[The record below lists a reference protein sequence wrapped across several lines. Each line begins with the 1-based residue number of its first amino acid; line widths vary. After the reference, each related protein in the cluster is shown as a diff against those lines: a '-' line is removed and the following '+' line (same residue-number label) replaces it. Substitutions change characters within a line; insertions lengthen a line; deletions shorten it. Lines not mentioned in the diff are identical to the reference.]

1 MKTWIADTEP
11 SERFPIYTRANAD
24 EVGPEPFTPLNWTLT
39 WEQGMAPGTADA
51 WIALGTFEPDEFLW
65 TQPETY
71 GSWGGYFYNQV
82 SLGRVFGHRMPGAT
96 PDAIDISF
104 FGQNSTVPPYVHDP
118 RDDNEACSAKL
129 GESFGAILGGAQ
141 EALAA
146 KYLADAAKWRAS
158 RPDLSTISDTDL
170 VEYGR
175 TSARWQ
181 RPGWDAYAQVVIGAT
196 VGPQIV
202 QGIADAVGKSELAIQ
217 IFGALGDVASAGM
230 PERVWDLS
238 RLVRGSA
245 ELTACFDAG
254 VDGLA
259 ERLAAEP
266 AAAKF
271 NSEFDELIVMFGHR
285 GVNEWEISAQ
295 TWLINP
301 TLAYQMIDR
310 VRRQEDA
317 MSPTLRAAESAKRRL
332 AAVEELTAA
341 VAGDEATAGLLAA
354 GIASGQSAY
363 RLREAGKNATVMLM
377 QEPKLAFRELGR
389 RMHAA
394 GYLGDPMHVF
404 QLLESELDSFT
415 ADPAS
420 FTEITAARHAQWLTL
435 AELEPPYLVI
445 RDRPI
450 PPISEWPKRRRFAE
464 GVGAAA
470 GTQMKGIPGSQGAVT
485 ARTRV
490 ILDLA
495 DADSLQ
501 PGEILVCTTTDPSW
515 VPLFMI
521 ASAVICEIG
530 AQASHAVI
538 VSRELGVPCVVS
550 LAGASTSLPSG
561 TLVELDGSTGTVTVI
576 ESVANESA

>member
-39 WEQGMAPGTADA
+39 WEQGVAPGTADA
-51 WIALGTFEPDEFLW
+51 WIALGTFETDEFLW
-65 TQPETY
+65 TKPETY

-104 FGQNSTVPPYVHDP
+104 FGQNPTVPPYVQDP
-118 RDDNEACSAKL
+118 RDDNEACSVKL
-129 GESFGAILGGAQ
+129 GESFGAIVGGAQ

-146 KYLADAAKWRAS
+146 EYIANAAKWQAS
-158 RPDLSTISDTDL
+158 RPDFATISDTEL

-181 RPGWDAYAQVVIGAT
+181 RPGWDAYAQLVIGAT

-202 QGIADAVGKSELAIQ
+202 QGVADSVGKSELAIQ
-217 IFGALGDVASAGM
+217 IFGALGAVVSAGM
-230 PERVWDLS
+230 PEKVWDLS
-238 RLVRGSA
+238 RVVRGSA
-245 ELTACFDAG
+245 ELTAAFDAG
-254 VDGLA
+254 TENLP
-259 ERLAAEP
+259 ERLNGEP
-266 AAAKF
+266 AAAMF
-271 NSEFDELIVMFGHR
+271 NAQFDELISMFGHR

-301 TLAYQMIDR
+301 ILAYQMIDR

-317 MSPTLRAAESAKRRL
+317 MSPSVRAGESAKRRES
-332 AAVEELTAA
+332 AVAELTAA
-341 VAGDEATAGLLAA
+341 VAADEATAGLLAA
-354 GIASGQSAY
+354 GIAAGQSAY
-363 RLREAGKNATVMLM
+363 RLREAGKNASVMLM

-389 RMHAA
+389 RMYDA
-394 GYLGDPMHVF
+394 GKVTDPMHVF
-404 QLLESELDSFT
+404 QLLESELDAFI

-420 FTEITAARHAQWLTL
+420 FTEILESRHAQWLTL
-435 AELEPPYLVI
+435 AEVEPPYVVI
-445 RDRPI
+445 HDQQI
-450 PPISEWPKRRRFAE
+450 PPISEWPKRRRSSG
-464 GVGAAA
+464 GVSSVVGSE
-470 GTQMKGIPGSQGAVT
+470 MKGIPGSQGRVT

-521 ASAVICEIG
+521 AGAVICEIG

-576 ESVANESA
+576 ESA

>member
-1 MKTWIADTEP
+1 MDTWIADTEP

-24 EVGPEPFTPLNWTLT
+24 EVGPDPFTPLNWTLT
-39 WEQGMAPGTADA
+39 WEQGIVPGTADA

-65 TQPETY
+65 SKPETY

-82 SLGRVFGHRMPGAT
+82 SLGRVFGYRMPGAT

-104 FGQNSTVPPYVHDP
+104 FGQNPTVPPYVHDP

-141 EALAA
+141 EALSAD
-146 KYLADAAKWRAS
+146 YLARAAQWRAS
-158 RPDLSTISDTDL
+158 RPDLASITDAEL

-202 QGIADAVGKSELAIQ
+202 QGIADAVGKAELGIQ

-238 RLVRGSA
+238 RLVSNSA
-245 ELTACFDAG
+245 ALTAAFDAG
-254 VDGLA
+254 VEGLA
-259 ERLAAEP
+259 GRLADDPGAAEFN
-266 AAAKF
+266 AAFA
-271 NSEFDELIVMFGHR
+271 DLLQAFGHR
-285 GVNEWEISAQ
+285 GVNEWEISAD

-310 VRRQEDA
+310 VRRQDDA
-317 MSPTLRAAESAKRRL
+317 MSPMLRAAESAKRRE
-332 AAVEELTAA
+332 AAVAELTAA

-354 GIASGQSAY
+354 GIASGQSSY
-363 RLREAGKNATVMLM
+363 RLREAGKNASVMLM

-389 RMHAA
+389 RMHERGHLA
-394 GYLGDPMHVF
+394 DPMHVF
-404 QLLESELDSFT
+404 QLLESELDAFL

-420 FTEITAARHAQWLTL
+420 FSDTLASRHAEWLTL

-450 PPISEWPKRRRFAE
+450 PPIGEWPKRRRTSE
-464 GVGAAA
+464 GEAAAA
-470 GTQMKGIPGSQGAVT
+470 GTEMKGIPGSQGTVT

-495 DADSLQ
+495 DADSLE

-550 LAGASTSLPSG
+550 LASASKTLPTG
-561 TLVELDGSTGTVTVI
+561 TLVELDGSTGTVKVVET
-576 ESVANESA
+576 A

>member
-39 WEQGMAPGTADA
+39 WEQGVAPGTADA

-65 TQPETY
+65 TKPETY

-82 SLGRVFGHRMPGAT
+82 SLGRVFGYRMPGAT

-104 FGQNSTVPPYVHDP
+104 FGQNPTVPPYVHDP
-118 RDDNEACSAKL
+118 RDVNEACSVKL
-129 GESFGAILGGAQ
+129 GESFAAILGGAQ

-146 KYLADAAKWRAS
+146 EYLANAAAWRAS
-158 RPDLSTISDTDL
+158 RPDLASVSDDAL

-202 QGIADAVGKSELAIQ
+202 QGIADAVGKPELVIQ
-217 IFGALGDVASAGM
+217 IFGALGDVVSAGM

-245 ELTACFDAG
+245 QLTAAFDAG

-259 ERLAAEP
+259 ERLAADR
-266 AAAKF
+266 AAVEF
-271 NSEFDELIVMFGHR
+271 TSEFEELLEIFGHR
-285 GVNEWEISAQ
+285 GVNEWEISAE

-301 TLAYQMIDR
+301 TLAYQMINR
-310 VRRQEDA
+310 VRQQDDA
-317 MSPTLRAAESAKRRL
+317 MSPTLRAGESAKRRE
-332 AAVEELTAA
+332 AAVAELTAA
-341 VAGDEATAGLLAA
+341 VAGDEATAGLLAV
-354 GIASGQSAY
+354 GIAAGQSSY

-377 QEPKLAFRELGR
+377 QEPKVAFRELGR
-389 RMHAA
+389 RMHER
-394 GYLGDPMHVF
+394 GHVSDPMHVF
-404 QLLESELDSFT
+404 QLLDSELEFFLADS
-415 ADPAS
+415 AS
-420 FTEITAARHAQWLTL
+420 FTDILASRHEEWLTL
-435 AELEPPYLVI
+435 ADLEPPYLVI

-464 GVGAAA
+464 GEGAPA
-470 GTQMKGIPGSQGAVT
+470 GTEMKGIPGSQGIVT

-495 DADSLQ
+495 DADSLE
-501 PGEILVCTTTDPSW
+501 PGEILVCATTDPSW

-550 LAGASTSLPSG
+550 LAGASKTLPSG
-561 TLVELDGSTGTVTVI
+561 TLVALDGSTGTVTV
-576 ESVANESA
+576 VATA

>member
-1 MKTWIADTEP
+1 MKTWIADTQP

-39 WEQGMAPGTADA
+39 WEQGVVPGTADA
-51 WIALGTFEPDEFLW
+51 WIALGTFESDEFLW
-65 TQPETY
+65 TKPETY

-82 SLGRVFGHRMPGAT
+82 SLGRVFGYRMPGGT

-104 FGQNSTVPPYVHDP
+104 FGQNPTVPPYVHDP
-118 RDDNEACSAKL
+118 RDDNEACSVKL
-129 GESFGAILGGAQ
+129 GDSFGAILGGAQ

-146 KYLADAAKWRAS
+146 EYLANAAAWRAT
-158 RPDLSTISDTDL
+158 RPDFVTVSDQVL
-170 VEYGR
+170 VDYGR

-202 QGIADAVGKSELAIQ
+202 QGIADSVGKSELAIQ
-217 IFGALGDVASAGM
+217 IFGALGDVVSAGM

-238 RLVRGSA
+238 RVVRDSA
-245 ELTACFDAG
+245 QLTATFDAG
-254 VDGLA
+254 VERLA
-259 ERLAAEP
+259 ERLASEP
-266 AAAKF
+266 AAVDF
-271 NSEFDELIVMFGHR
+271 TSQLNELIDMFGHR
-285 GVNEWEISAQ
+285 GVNEWEISAE

-317 MSPTLRAAESAKRRL
+317 MSPSLRSGESAKRRE
-332 AAVEELTAA
+332 AAVADLTAA
-341 VAGDEATAGLLAA
+341 VAKDEATAGLLAA

-389 RMHAA
+389 RMHERGHIAD
-394 GYLGDPMHVF
+394 LMHVF
-404 QLLESELDSFT
+404 QLLESELDAFVM
-415 ADPAS
+415 DPAS
-420 FTEITAARHAQWLTL
+420 FTEILATRHEQWLTL
-435 AELEPPYLVI
+435 AALEPPYVVI
-445 RDRPI
+445 RDQPI
-450 PPISEWPKRRRFAE
+450 PPISEWPKRRRFSE
-464 GVGAAA
+464 GEGAVVGAK
-470 GTQMKGIPGSQGAVT
+470 MKGIPGSQGIVT

-495 DADSLQ
+495 DADSLE
-501 PGEILVCTTTDPSW
+501 PGEILVCATTDPSW

-530 AQASHAVI
+530 AQGSHAVI

-561 TLVELDGSTGTVTVI
+561 TLVALDGSTGTVTVV
-576 ESVANESA
+576 ECA

>member
-1 MKTWIADTEP
+1 MDTWIADTEP

-24 EVGPEPFTPLNWTLT
+24 EVGPDPFTPLNWTLT
-39 WEQGMAPGTADA
+39 WEQGVVPGTADA
-51 WIALGTFEPDEFLW
+51 WIALGTFEPEEFLW
-65 TQPETY
+65 TKPETY

-82 SLGRVFGHRMPGAT
+82 SLGRVFGYRMPGAT

-104 FGQNSTVPPYVHDP
+104 FGQNPTVPPYVHDP

-129 GESFGAILGGAQ
+129 GESFAAILGGAQ
-141 EALAA
+141 EQLTAD
-146 KYLADAAKWRAS
+146 YLAQAAAWRAS
-158 RPDLSTISDTDL
+158 RPDLSTISDAAL

-202 QGIADAVGKSELAIQ
+202 QGIADAVGKSDLGIQ

-238 RLVRGSA
+238 RLVRNSP
-245 ELTACFDAG
+245 ELTAAFDAG
-254 VDGLA
+254 VAGLGD
-259 ERLAAEP
+259 RLAGI
-266 AAAKF
+266 AAAADF
-271 NSEFDELIVMFGHR
+271 TAAFADLLANFGHR
-285 GVNEWEISAQ
+285 GVNEWEISAE
-295 TWLINP
+295 TWQINP

-310 VRRQEDA
+310 VRRQDDA
-317 MSPTLRAAESAKRRL
+317 MSPAVRAAASAARRE
-332 AAVEELTAA
+332 AAVAELTAT

-354 GIASGQSAY
+354 GIAAGQSSY
-363 RLREAGKNATVMLM
+363 RLREAGKNATVMLI

-389 RMHAA
+389 RMHERGHLA
-394 GYLGDPMHVF
+394 DPMHVF
-404 QLLESELDSFT
+404 QLLESELDSFL

-420 FTEITAARHAQWLTL
+420 LTDTLAARHADWLTL
-435 AELEPPYLVI
+435 GELEPPYLVI

-450 PPISEWPKRRRFAE
+450 PPISEWPKRR
-464 GVGAAA
+464 GAAVGEAAPA
-470 GTQMKGIPGSQGAVT
+470 GTEMKGIPGSQGTVQ

-490 ILDLA
+490 ILDIA
-495 DADSLQ
+495 DADSLE

-550 LAGASTSLPSG
+550 LANASKTLPTG
-561 TLVELDGSTGTVTVI
+561 TLVDLDGSSGTVTVV
-576 ESVANESA
+576 EPA

>member
-1 MKTWIADTEP
+1 MDTWITDTEP
-11 SERFPIYTRANAD
+11 SERFPLYTRANAD
-24 EVGPEPFTPLNWTLT
+24 EVGPDPFTPLNWTLT
-39 WEQGMAPGTADA
+39 WEQGMVPGTADA
-51 WIALGTFEPDEFLW
+51 WIALGTFTPDEFVW
-65 TQPETY
+65 EQPETY
-71 GSWGGYFYNQV
+71 GCWGGYFYNQV
-82 SLGRVFGHRMPGAT
+82 SLGRVFGYRMPGAT

-104 FGQNSTVPPYVHDP
+104 FGQNPTVPPYKHDP

-129 GESFGAILGGAQ
+129 GESFGAILGGSQQKLGDDYIAQ
-141 EALAA
+141 ANA
-146 KYLADAAKWRAS
+146 WVAS
-158 RPDLSTISDTDL
+158 RPDLASISDAEL

-202 QGIADAVGKSELAIQ
+202 QGVADAVGKPDLAIQ
-217 IFGALGDVASAGM
+217 IFAALGDVASAGL

-238 RLVRGSA
+238 RQVTSSA
-245 ELTACFDAG
+245 ALTAEFDAG

-259 ERLAAEP
+259 DRLAGNAD
-266 AAAKF
+266 AAAF
-271 NSEFDELIVMFGHR
+271 NAAFDELLQSFGHR
-285 GVNEWEISAQ
+285 GVNEWEISAD

-310 VRRQEDA
+310 VRRQDDS
-317 MSPTLRAAESAKRRL
+317 MSPGARAAEAAKRRE
-332 AAVEELTAA
+332 AAVAELTAA

-354 GIASGQSAY
+354 GIASGQMSY
-363 RLREAGKNATVMLM
+363 RLREGGKNATVKLM

-389 RMHAA
+389 RMHER
-394 GYLGDPMHVF
+394 GHLQDPMHVF
-404 QLLESELDSFT
+404 QLLESELDAYLADPGSFT
-415 ADPAS
+415 AKLA
-420 FTEITAARHAQWLTL
+420 ERHQDWLTL
-435 AELEPPYLVI
+435 RELEPPYLVM
-445 RDRPI
+445 RGEPV
-450 PPISEWPKRRRFAE
+450 PPISSWPKRK
-464 GVGAAA
+464 AAA
-470 GTQMKGIPGSQGAVT
+470 VGDAAPVGTEMKAIGGSPGVVT
-485 ARTRV
+485 AKTRV

-550 LAGASTSLPSG
+550 LANASKTLPSG
-561 TLVELDGSTGTVTVI
+561 TTVELDGSAGTVRVVGT
-576 ESVANESA
+576 A

>member
-1 MKTWIADTEP
+1 
-11 SERFPIYTRANAD
+11 
-24 EVGPEPFTPLNWTLT
+24 
-39 WEQGMAPGTADA
+39 
-51 WIALGTFEPDEFLW
+51 
-65 TQPETY
+65 
-71 GSWGGYFYNQV
+71 
-82 SLGRVFGHRMPGAT
+82 VFGYRMPGAT

-104 FGQNSTVPPYVHDP
+104 FGQNPTVPPYVHDP

-129 GESFGAILGGAQ
+129 GESFAAILGGAQ
-141 EALAA
+141 EKLSAD
-146 KYLADAAKWRAS
+146 YLAQAAAWRAS
-158 RPDLSTISDTDL
+158 RPDLATITDAEL

-202 QGIADAVGKSELAIQ
+202 QGIADAVGKSELGIQ

-238 RLVRGSA
+238 RVVRTSPA
-245 ELTACFDAG
+245 LTAAFDQG

-259 ERLAAEP
+259 DRLAADP
-266 AAAKF
+266 SAAEF
-271 NSEFDELIVMFGHR
+271 NAAFDDLLQAFGHR
-285 GVNEWEISAQ
+285 GVNEWEISAD

-310 VRRQEDA
+310 VRRQDDA
-317 MSPTLRAAESAKRRL
+317 SSPALRAAESAARRE
-332 AAVEELTAA
+332 AAVAELTAA

-354 GIASGQSAY
+354 GIAAGQSSY
-363 RLREAGKNATVMLM
+363 RLREAGKNATVMLI

-389 RMHAA
+389 RMHER
-394 GYLGDPMHVF
+394 GHLTDPMHVF
-404 QLLESELDSFT
+404 QLLESELDAFI
-415 ADPAS
+415 ADPS
-420 FTEITAARHAQWLTL
+420 TFTETLASRHADWLTL

-450 PPISEWPKRRRFAE
+450 PPISEWPKRR
-464 GVGAAA
+464 GAAVGEA
-470 GTQMKGIPGSQGAVT
+470 APVGTEMKGIPGSQGTVQ

-490 ILDLA
+490 ILDIA
-495 DADSLQ
+495 DADSLE

-550 LAGASTSLPSG
+550 LANASKTLPTG
-561 TLVELDGSTGTVTVI
+561 TLVDLDGSSGTVTV
-576 ESVANESA
+576 VESA

>member
-1 MKTWIADTEP
+1 MKIWIADTEL

-39 WEQGMAPGTADA
+39 WEQGVAPGTADA

-104 FGQNSTVPPYVHDP
+104 FGQNPTVPPYVQDP

-129 GESFGAILGGAQ
+129 GESFAAILGGGQ
-141 EALAA
+141 EALSAE
-146 KYLADAAKWRAS
+146 YLANAAAWRAS
-158 RPDLSTISDTDL
+158 RPDLATISDTEL
-170 VEYGR
+170 AEYGR

-181 RPGWDAYAQVVIGAT
+181 RPGWDAYAQIVIGAT

-202 QGIADAVGKSELAIQ
+202 QGIADAVGKPELAIQ
-217 IFGALGDVASAGM
+217 IFGALGDVVSAGM
-230 PERVWDLS
+230 PERVWELS
-238 RLVRGSA
+238 RLVTNSP
-245 ELTACFDAG
+245 ELTAAFDAG
-254 VDGLA
+254 VADLS
-259 ERLAAEP
+259 ERLAADP
-266 AAAKF
+266 AATAF
-271 NSEFDELIVMFGHR
+271 NVEFDELLEAFGHR

-310 VRRQEDA
+310 VRRQEDS
-317 MSPTLRAAESAKRRL
+317 MSPAARAGESAKRRET
-332 AAVEELTAA
+332 AVAELTAA

-354 GIASGQSAY
+354 GIASGQASY
-363 RLREAGKNATVMLM
+363 RLREAGKNASVMLM

-389 RMHAA
+389 RMHERGHIA
-394 GYLGDPMHVF
+394 DPMHVF
-404 QLLESELDSFT
+404 QLLESELDSFILE
-415 ADPAS
+415 PAT
-420 FTEITAARHAQWLTL
+420 FTEILATRHAEWLTL
-435 AELEPPYLVI
+435 AELDPPYLVI
-445 RDRPI
+445 RDKPI
-450 PPISEWPKRRRFAE
+450 PPISEWPKRRRFAQ
-464 GVGAAA
+464 GDSAAVGAVM
-470 GTQMKGIPGSQGAVT
+470 TGIPGSQGAVT
-485 ARTRV
+485 AHTRV

-495 DADSLQ
+495 DADTLEA
-501 PGEILVCTTTDPSW
+501 GEVLVCATTDPSW

-550 LAGASTSLPSG
+550 LANASNLFPSG
-561 TLVELDGSTGTVTVI
+561 TLINLDGSTGTVTVL
-576 ESVANESA
+576 ETA